1 MDKILTPKNC
11 TLVLK
16 NELKY
21 SGSSN
26 ELLYHL
32 GALNNMEANY
42 YNFLVMISR
51 PPVASIQHKTLKSA
65 SLLRPGQTD

>member
-51 PPVASIQHKTLKSA
+51 PPVASI
-65 SLLRPGQTD
+65 